1 VNAKRTLQRWS
12 TVLLTVAMG
21 VGAPVSALAR
31 GAPAPGGNRAD
42 CAALQQ
48 VAGGHPGW
56 VKAYPG
62 LRADLGQC
70 SPPSTA
76 PNSQD
81 SKGSRGAPDPQPA
94 QQTLAAATTSTSF
107 SDLQGFDWASAD
119 ITLLAQLGV
128 VQGVGG
134 GQFAPAQQITRAE
147 FAALLQ
153 RLFLLPQPAN
163 PEGFVDVQAG
173 AWDYS
178 AIEAA
183 APYMTQFD
191 TPGGVAFEPSLP
203 EVRIEVAATIGEIE
217 VAEGLATLPAAAQ
230 AAQIW
235 GQFSDA
241 NLVPAG
247 LEQTAAVALQA
258 GLMQGYPGGSFGV
271 EDTLTR
277 AEAAVLLARVL
288 RGDETIGTEGTPPPV
303 LQGSGPAVTEVA
315 PNTGP
320 TGGGTAVTITGAG
333 FAPGAQVLFAGT
345 AATSVTYVSA
355 SRLDAVSPAGTGTV
369 NVVVAESAGTSPA
382 VSSDLFT
389 YTTTQGGPVVTSLAP
404 ASGPAAGGTQV
415 TLSGSG
421 FLPGAEV
428 LFGAT
433 ASGSVTYV
441 NGSTL
446 RALSPAGT
454 GTVGVL
460 VAESTGTSP
469 SVSADLFTYT
479 SAESGLSVT
488 GISPDSGAAGG
499 GTPVVVSGTGFA
511 QGAQVYFGGT
521 AATSLT
527 VYNATTITAT
537 SPAGAGTVAITVV
550 QGGTTV
556 GSPSAQYTYTCN
568 GTVSGQTYCTG

>member
-1 VNAKRTLQRWS
+1 
-12 TVLLTVAMG
+12 
-21 VGAPVSALAR
+21 
-31 GAPAPGGNRAD
+31 
-42 CAALQQ
+42 
-48 VAGGHPGW
+48 
-56 VKAYPG
+56 
-62 LRADLGQC
+62 
-70 SPPSTA
+70 
-76 PNSQD
+76 
-81 SKGSRGAPDPQPA
+81 
-94 QQTLAAATTSTSF
+94 
-107 SDLQGFDWASAD
+107 
-119 ITLLAQLGV
+119 
-128 VQGVGG
+128 
-134 GQFAPAQQITRAE
+134 
-147 FAALLQ
+147 
-153 RLFLLPQPAN
+153 
-163 PEGFVDVQAG
+163 
-173 AWDYS
+173 
-178 AIEAA
+178 
-183 APYMTQFD
+183 
-191 TPGGVAFEPSLP
+191 
-203 EVRIEVAATIGEIE
+203 
-217 VAEGLATLPAAAQ
+217 
-230 AAQIW
+230 
-235 GQFSDA
+235 
-241 NLVPAG
+241 
-247 LEQTAAVALQA
+247 
-258 GLMQGYPGGSFGV
+258 
-271 EDTLTR
+271 
-277 AEAAVLLARVL
+277 
-288 RGDETIGTEGTPPPV
+288 
-303 LQGSGPAVTEVA
+303 
-315 PNTGP
+315 
-320 TGGGTAVTITGAG
+320 
-333 FAPGAQVLFAGT
+333 VLFAGT